1 METLQMP
8 GDELSPKVILN
19 AIDSVFSIE
28 GESRPEH
35 PIKYFGPVFVWF
47 NSYVASTTN
56 SNDTKRL
63 KIDLEYFN
71 STTAK
76 ILYDIFKL
84 LKIASGKQQPLLFE
98 VDWYYQEDDTDMLES
113 GEEMHKLS
121 GLKFNYLP
129 KK

>member
-8 GDELSPKVILN
+8 GD

-35 PIKYFGPVFVWF
+35 PVKYFEPVFTWL
-47 NSYVASTTN
+47 NSYFASSVSTN
-56 SNDTKRL
+56 DAKHI

-84 LKIASGKQQPLLFE
+84 LKSTSEKDNRFLFE
-98 VDWYYQEDDTDMLES
+98 VDWHYQEDDTDMLES

-121 GLKFNYLP
+121 GLKFNYFS